1 MGFLDRGLCSARGV
15 RGSWPW
21 WLIDISDPASPTEV
35 GFLDT
40 AGSVRRVAVTGV
52 LALVADA
59 GSGLRVIDI
68 SDPASPT
75 EVGFLD
81 TPGSTRA
88 VAVTGDLALVADGS
102 SGLRIIDISDPASPA
117 EVGFLDTPSLARGVA
132 GHRGLGPDG

>member
-1 MGFLDRGLCSARGV
+1 MRASVSGDMLLVAAGDAGLRV
-15 RGSWPW
+15 
-21 WLIDISDPASPTEV
+21 IDISDPASPTEV

-88 VAVTGDLALVADGS
+88 VAVTGDLAL
-102 SGLRIIDISDPASPA
+102 
-117 EVGFLDTPSLARGVA
+117 GVCPKI
-132 GHRGLGPDG
+132 RSWRRKPPRYNLLTVIWTLSWSN